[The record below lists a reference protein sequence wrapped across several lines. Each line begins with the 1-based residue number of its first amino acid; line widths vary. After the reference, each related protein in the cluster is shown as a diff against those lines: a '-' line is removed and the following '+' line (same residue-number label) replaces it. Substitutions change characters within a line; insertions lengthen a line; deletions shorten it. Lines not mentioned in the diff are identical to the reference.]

1 MYLLRFTNGRTESSS
16 YIFQK
21 NVEMIFK
28 ENVMYK
34 YNVTKI
40 WYDDIEIIE
49 SEVPLSQVEIRA
61 RIDERRLYCDEIA
74 IEEEGD
80 E

>member
-1 MYLLRFTNGRTESSS
+1 
-16 YIFQK
+16 
-21 NVEMIFK
+21 
-28 ENVMYK
+28 MYK

-40 WYDDIEIIE
+40 WYDDVEIIE

-61 RIDERRLYCDEIA
+61 RIDEHRLYCDEIA